1 MDAPAAPAAR
11 KARGSRA
18 AGRDARGPAVSSTP
32 SGFPRPP
39 EGAHGPGGPRRRPP
53 PPRRTRAP
61 PGRAVPLTVAPDAAP
76 PPDPEG
82 IGLDPGGTER
92 LSGDLRTVLRA
103 VKDGTSARILI
114 VDLDGTDYAGGGLH
128 ELAQWCAPETVV
140 IAVGSDA
147 SAERTREIMQA
158 GVGDYLVKPVEPAV
172 LEAALQRLDAEP
184 EAAAARG
191 TVAAFAS
198 ASGAGAT
205 TMAGAVAVTAARAGH
220 YVTCVDLNRL
230 FPALAFLLRTEVPP
244 GLEQLLAQAREGNG
258 DAGAISALRG
268 RVDERLDVLGYRFTG
283 ALAAAPELQGL
294 AWLLDHLAR
303 EAHLVVVD
311 GLGAPWLR
319 FQLLNLVDARV
330 LVAGPSPGAAGILGG
345 SLRLLSAEIPTWTV
359 VNHTRSGRRRR
370 GADAFEEQGIRVE
383 KALTVPYDPRLGGQ
397 SDRGWEV
404 RDAAPKPLRAA
415 AETLSRRL
423 LGG

>member
-1 MDAPAAPAAR
+1 M
-11 KARGSRA
+11 
-18 AGRDARGPAVSSTP
+18 
-32 SGFPRPP
+32 
-39 EGAHGPGGPRRRPP
+39 
-53 PPRRTRAP
+53 
-61 PGRAVPLTVAPDAAP
+61 TVAPDQPAP
-76 PPDPEG
+76 PAGAPEG
-82 IGLDPGGTER
+82 ERLAPEGER

-128 ELAQWCAPETVV
+128 ELAQWCAPETLVV
-140 IAVGSDA
+140 AVGSDA

-158 GVGDYLVKPVEPAV
+158 GVGDYLVKPVEPAA

-184 EAAAARG
+184 EAAAAARG

-230 FPALAFLLRTEVPP
+230 FPALAFLLRTEVPQ
-244 GLEQLLAQAREGNG
+244 GLEQLLAQAGEGGG
-258 DAGAISALRG
+258 DAGAVSALRA
-268 RVDERLDVLGYRFTG
+268 RVGERLDVLGYRFTG
-283 ALAAAPELQGL
+283 VLAAPPGLGAL

-311 GLGAPWLR
+311 GLGPPWLR
-319 FQLLNLVDARV
+319 FQLLELVDARV
-330 LVAGPSPGAAGILGG
+330 LVAGPSPGSAGILGR
-345 SLRLLSAEIPTWTV
+345 SLRLLGARPPAYTV
-359 VNHTRSGRRRR
+359 VNHTRPGRRGR
-370 GADAFEEQGIRVE
+370 AVDAFEEAGVRVE
-383 KALTVPYDPRLGGQ
+383 KALTVPYEPRIGAWG
-397 SDRGWEV
+397 DRGWEAG
-404 RDAAPKPLRAA
+404 DPAPKPLRAA
-415 AETLSRRL
+415 AETLGRRL

>member
-1 MDAPAAPAAR
+1 M
-11 KARGSRA
+11 
-18 AGRDARGPAVSSTP
+18 
-32 SGFPRPP
+32 
-39 EGAHGPGGPRRRPP
+39 
-53 PPRRTRAP
+53 
-61 PGRAVPLTVAPDAAP
+61 TVAPDQVSLSES
-76 PPDPEG
+76 PEG
-82 IGLDPGGTER
+82 TR

-128 ELAQWCAPETVV
+128 ELAQWCLPETLVV
-140 IAVGSDA
+140 AVGSDA
-147 SAERTREIMQA
+147 GAERTREIMQA
-158 GVGDYLVKPVEPAV
+158 GVGDYLVKPVDPAV

-220 YVTCVDLNRL
+220 YVACLDLDRL

-244 GLEQLLAQAREGNG
+244 GLEQLLAQAQEGNG
-258 DAGAISALRG
+258 NAGAVSALRA
-268 RVDERLDVLGYRFTG
+268 RVGERLDVLGYRFTG
-283 ALAAAPELQGL
+283 VLAAAPGLGGL

-319 FQLLNLVDARV
+319 FQLLELVDARV
-330 LVAGPSPGAAGILGG
+330 LVAGPSPGAAGILGR
-345 SLRLLSAEIPTWTV
+345 SLRLLSARTPAYTV
-359 VNHTRSGRRRR
+359 VNHTRAGRRRR
-370 GADAFEEQGIRVE
+370 SVDAFEEQGIRVE
-383 KALTVPYDPRLGGQ
+383 KALVVPYEPRLGARG
-397 SDRGWEV
+397 DRGWEV
-404 RDAAPKPLRAA
+404 GDAVPKPLRTA